1 MAAELVNTLMM
12 VVQII
17 VQFVA
22 AFFSY
27 KIYTYN
33 RLAKSWLAV
42 VAALILM
49 GFRRMTALLT
59 QFNLIPDLEGSLL
72 WLDKILLPFLIS
84 ILLVWGI
91 WSMKKQFESF
101 RVIEDKM
108 TEKVKLF
115 SKSFVKGVKRK
126 GGEKK

>member
-1 MAAELVNTLMM
+1 MEAELVNSLMM

-22 AFFSY
+22 AFFAY

-33 RLAKSWLAV
+33 RLAKPWLAV
-42 VAALILM
+42 VAAFVLM

-59 QFNLIPDLEGSLL
+59 KFSLMPSLGSSLL
-72 WLDKILLPFLIS
+72 WLDQVFLPFIIS
-84 ILLVWGI
+84 IFLVWGI
-91 WSMKKQFESF
+91 WSMQKQFESF
-101 RVIEDKM
+101 RVIEDRM
-108 TEKVKLF
+108 TKKVKLF
-115 SKSFVKGVKRK
+115 SKSFVKSVK